1 MQKYLLILNTT
12 LHSIKYSVAHPNSD
26 KRFFVYQINSDR
38 DHLVVTKLTSHFSEA
53 IESHEMMADML
64 CITINKD
71 AISKSLLFLRDDDE
85 LQYNFLTTLCG
96 MHYPD
101 KQQLGVVYHLH
112 SFVNN
117 HRIRIKT
124 ATDIIYP
131 TFPTATTIW
140 PTANWMERETYDFFG
155 IHFTDHPNLKRIL
168 NVDEMVD
175 FPLRKDFPLE
185 DQTRE
190 DKDDKMFGR

>member
-1 MQKYLLILNTT
+1 
-12 LHSIKYSVAHPNSD
+12 
-26 KRFFVYQINSDR
+26 VYQINSDR
-38 DHLVVTKLTSHFSEA
+38 DHLVVTKLTSQFSEA
-53 IESHEMMADML
+53 IESHEFMADML

-71 AISKSLLFLRDDDE
+71 AIHKSLLFLRDDTE

-96 MHYPD
+96 MHYPE
-101 KQQLGVVYHLH
+101 KQKLGVVYHLH

-124 ATDIIYP
+124 DADIDDP
-131 TFPTATTIW
+131 TIATATAIW
-140 PTANWMERETYDFFG
+140 PAANWMERETYDFFG
-155 IHFTDHPNLKRIL
+155 ILFEGHPNLKRIL

-190 DKDDKMFGR
+190 DKDDSMFGR